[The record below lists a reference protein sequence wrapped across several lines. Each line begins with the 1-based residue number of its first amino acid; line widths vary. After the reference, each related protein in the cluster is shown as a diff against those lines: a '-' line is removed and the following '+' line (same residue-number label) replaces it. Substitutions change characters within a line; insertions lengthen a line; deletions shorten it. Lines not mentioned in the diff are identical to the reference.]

1 MSTLT
6 IRNIEPQ
13 VKDRLRVSAALNQR
27 SMEEEVRSI
36 LRQIMLK
43 PVPTLGLGTQL
54 NARFAAM
61 GGVDLDLPHRKNA
74 PKAAVFDDISLKP

>member
-13 VKDRLRVSAALNQR
+13 VKDRLRVSAALNHR
-27 SMEEEVRSI
+27 SMEEEVRCI

-43 PVPTLGLGTQL
+43 PAPTLGLGTQL

-61 GGVDLDLPHRKNA
+61 GGVDLALPPRQNT
-74 PKAAVFDDISLKP
+74 PKAAVFDDVSFKP